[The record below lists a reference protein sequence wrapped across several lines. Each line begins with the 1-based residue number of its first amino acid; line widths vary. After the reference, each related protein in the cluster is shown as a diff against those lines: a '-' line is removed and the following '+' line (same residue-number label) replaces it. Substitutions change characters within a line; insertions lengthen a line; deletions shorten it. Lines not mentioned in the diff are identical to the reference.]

1 MVSRS
6 HLGIISQARRGVA
19 GAQLELGKLYLSG
32 CTGIPKNIPVA
43 LDWLRRASQQG
54 QTEATD
60 LICHQVPTDLI
71 LASPHLSELV
81 GCFRRTALGGD
92 FQAQWSYLA
101 LFDKAPDAVTAE
113 DPRAMDYATT
123 FLDVMARE
131 GLVAAQWK
139 LSVLHDRAGR
149 SQEAENWALAAA
161 EQDHPIARIWLS
173 LRLFEKGQRAAFARV
188 CQPCVTRLLQQGR
201 IEDPAAIRV
210 LWSYY
215 LDRDWSEPLARSAL
229 VKAAESGL
237 AAAAWELGRIHLNPD
252 QLNTHN
258 KVTAPSV
265 EVLRRLLDMQGKPR
279 PAAAFRVA
287 IKWLNEAAQAG
298 HVDAAYLLGI
308 IYRVPAYS
316 KRDLGQSDYWFRRAA
331 EAGQHDAQ
339 FWLGSHYWRQRSSA
353 IENKLNAFYWLSRAT
368 RAGHVPAGE
377 FLHQINRRCM
387 TRCDWPVALVNQ
399 TMLEA
404 IAQRHP
410 LMALRIE
417 LGKMFSLKRIE
428 MLLTDWRRA
437 DRDHCLLIDVS
448 EWTSKHRRRILPIIR
463 DEQRRLLDTVRY
475 RFRDS
480 DASANG
486 PEGNAR
492 QRLYLFQKL
501 MKWAAHQT
509 AIQAANQAAYEAANR
524 AVRKRQAPRRQ
535 PMHALAAPHG
545 SLVGDATAFSHDS
558 VDATRDAAIA

>member
-19 GAQLELGKLYLSG
+19 GAQLELGKLYLNG
-32 CTGIPKNIPVA
+32 CAGIPKNIPVA

-54 QTEATD
+54 QAEAAH
-60 LICHQVPTDLI
+60 LICHQVPIEPI

-101 LFDKAPDAVTAE
+101 LLDKAPAAVTAE
-113 DPRAMDYATT
+113 HSGAVEYATT
-123 FLDVMARE
+123 FLDAMARD

-149 SQEAENWALAAA
+149 TQEAEDWALAAT
-161 EQDHPIARIWLS
+161 EQNHPIARIWLS

-188 CQPCVTRLLQQGR
+188 CQPCVTHLLQQAR
-201 IEDPAAIRV
+201 IDDPAAVRV
-210 LWSYY
+210 LWCYY
-215 LDRDWSEPLARSAL
+215 FDRDWNEPLARSAL
-229 VKAAESGL
+229 IKAAESGL
-237 AAAAWELGRIHLNPD
+237 VAAAWELGRIHLNPD
-252 QLNTHN
+252 QLDTHN
-258 KVTAPSV
+258 KVTAPNV

-279 PAAAFRVA
+279 PAAAFRIA
-287 IKWLNEAAQAG
+287 IKWLHEAAQAG

-316 KRDLGQSDYWFRRAA
+316 KRDLAQSDLWFRRAA
-331 EAGQHDAQ
+331 DAGQHDAQ
-339 FWLGSHYWRQRSSA
+339 FWLGSHYWRQRSNA
-353 IENKLNAFYWLSRAT
+353 IESKATALDWLSRAA
-368 RAGHVPAGE
+368 RAGHAPAIE
-377 FLHQINRRCM
+377 FLLQINRRCM
-387 TRCDWPVALVNQ
+387 TRCDWPEGLVNQ
-399 TMLEA
+399 SMLDA

-417 LGKMFSLKRIE
+417 LSKMFGLKRIE

-448 EWTSKHRRRILPIIR
+448 EWTRKHKRRILPVIS
-463 DEQRRLLDTVRY
+463 DEQRRLLDTARY
-475 RFRDS
+475 RFRDI

-501 MKWAAHQT
+501 MKC
-509 AIQAANQAAYEAANR
+509 AANQAIRTRQASNRLPQHALSAPRLSPEAAVPAPSYD
-524 AVRKRQAPRRQ
+524 AV
-535 PMHALAAPHG
+535 
-545 SLVGDATAFSHDS
+545 DS
-558 VDATRDAAIA
+558 ARDTAIA